1 MSDSP
6 EDLFYEQMYEA
17 IESRSVADADACFK
31 AAIADPDSSS
41 FCELG
46 LHMIA
51 GVDWIPG
58 LEVAHR
64 YCKNLDVRGYDG
76 TTPLECAVS
85 EIDVEVARWLLD
97 HGANASLVNARG
109 VSVLAGAAALKRWG
123 EPELYELL
131 LSRGTSHDIYS
142 IIELGELGPVREFLK
157 ENPQAVRQHPR
168 RDGLVSSAIRALT
181 RRTTRPDKRELDDR
195 SLAELRELL
204 ALLIRH
210 GADVNGR
217 DDGQTALH
225 HVASSNVTDP
235 RVVELLL
242 DSGAEVN
249 LPCLGDGSTPLD
261 SALVVVAP
269 FADLLKRRGGRTTRP
284 VVDMQQELWRHMPMI
299 REAVDRQR
307 DADGPDSSS
316 PGATD

>member
-6 EDLFYEQMYEA
+6 EDQFYEQMYEA

-41 FCELG
+41 FCEIG

-64 YCKNLDVRGYDG
+64 YCKDLDVRGYDG
-76 TTPLECAVS
+76 TTALERAVS
-85 EIDVEVARWLLD
+85 EVDVEVARWLLD
-97 HGANASLVNARG
+97 HGANASLVDARG
-109 VSVLAGAAALKRWG
+109 VSVLASAAALKGLG

-131 LSRGTSHDIYS
+131 LSHGASHDIYS
-142 IIELGELGPVREFLK
+142 TIQLGELGPVREFLK
-157 ENPQAVRQHPR
+157 EDPQAVRQHPR
-168 RDGLVSSAIRALT
+168 RDGLVDSAISALT
-181 RRTTRPDKRELDDR
+181 SRVQGLCERRLDDQ
-195 SLAELRELL
+195 SFDELRELV
-204 ALLIRH
+204 ALLIEH
-210 GADVNGR
+210 GADVNGAS
-217 DDGQTALH
+217 GAALNSA
-225 HVASSNVTDP
+225 ASSGSTDP
-235 RVVELLL
+235 RVVEFLL
-242 DSGAEVN
+242 DLGAEVN
-249 LPCLGDGSTPLD
+249 LSNSEDGSTPLD
-261 SALVVVAP
+261 SALMVMAP